1 MFARLGPLLFNILFN
16 DLFLYPKKHFFSNYD
31 DDDSL
36 YAIGNTTD
44 KVKQKDS
51 ATILE
56 SLKIGFTKS

>member
-16 DLFLYPKKHFFSNYD
+16 DLFLYPKND
-31 DDDSL
+31 DDNSL